1 MINKRKPIRREVRC
15 LYMALLKNNKGV
27 RDLRKMIG
35 FFDEYID
42 LRDRVTKNGGI
53 IAASFRSN
61 SIARSET
68 VRLANQG
75 LVNLYKENNIK
86 KVG

>member
-42 LRDRVTKNGGI
+42 LRDRVV
-53 IAASFRSN
+53 RSGDVPP
-61 SIARSET
+61 S
-68 VRLANQG
+68 VRAG
-75 LVNLYKENNIK
+75 LIFAIK
-86 KVG
+86 MPKYLKWAKKYLIKGEKK